1 MVKDILILLV
11 GLSAQLL
18 FSIRTLVQWIASEK
32 AKKVL
37 SPVLFWQLSLLASF
51 IFCMYGWLRNDFA
64 IVLGQL
70 ISYYI
75 YIWNLKIEN
84 NWQQLNA
91 GVRFLAYAM
100 PIAVLLY
107 VCSDIQGSYDKLFN
121 QSDLPLSLILFGS
134 IGQLIFVFR
143 FIYQWWYSKQL
154 QRSVLPFKFWLISL
168 VGASII
174 FTYGI
179 IRFDIVLMLGQSFG
193 LVVYIRNMVLW
204 KNEPVE
210 DQLK

>member
-100 PIAVLLY
+100 PIAALLY

-204 KNEPVE
+204 KNELVDE
-210 DQLK
+210 

>member
-70 ISYYI
+70 IAYYI

-84 NWQQLNA
+84 NWQQLNSV
-91 GVRFLAYAM
+91 VRFLAYAM
-100 PIAVLLY
+100 PIAALLY
-107 VCSDIQGSYDKLFN
+107 VCSDIQSSYNKLFH
-121 QSDLPLSLILFGS
+121 QDDLPLSLILFGS
-134 IGQLIFVFR
+134 AGQLIFVFR

-168 VGASII
+168 IGASII

-193 LVVYIRNMVLW
+193 LIVYIRNMVLW
-204 KNEPVE
+204 KNEPAS

>member
-1 MVKDILILLV
+1 MAKDILILLV

-100 PIAVLLY
+100 PIAALLY
-107 VCSDIQGSYDKLFN
+107 VCSDIQASYDKLFN
-121 QSDLPLSLILFGS
+121 QTDLPLSLILFGS

-143 FIYQWWYSKQL
+143 FIYQWWYSSQIR
-154 QRSVLPFKFWLISL
+154 RSVLPFKFWLISL

-193 LVVYIRNMVLW
+193 LVVYIRNMILW
-204 KNEPVE
+204 KNESVE

>member
-1 MVKDILILLV
+1 MVKDILILSV

-91 GVRFLAYAM
+91 GVRFLAYAT
-100 PIAVLLY
+100 PVAALLY

-121 QSDLPLSLILFGS
+121 QTDLPLSLILFGS

-204 KNEPVE
+204 KNESVE

>member
-1 MVKDILILLV
+1 MVKDILILSV

-100 PIAVLLY
+100 PIAALLY
-107 VCSDIQGSYDKLFN
+107 VCSDIQGSYNKLFN
-121 QSDLPLSLILFGS
+121 QSNLPLSLILFGS

>member
-1 MVKDILILLV
+1 MAKDILILLV

-100 PIAVLLY
+100 PIAALLY
-107 VCSDIQGSYDKLFN
+107 VCSDIQASYDKLFN
-121 QSDLPLSLILFGS
+121 QTDLPLSLILFGS

-143 FIYQWWYSKQL
+143 FIYQWWYSSQI

-193 LVVYIRNMVLW
+193 LVVYIRNMILW

>member
-1 MVKDILILLV
+1 MVKDILILSV

-18 FSIRTLVQWIASEK
+18 FSIRTLVQWIVSEK

-91 GVRFLAYAM
+91 GVRFLAYAT
-100 PIAVLLY
+100 PVAALLY

-121 QSDLPLSLILFGS
+121 QTDLPLSLILFGS

-193 LVVYIRNMVLW
+193 LVVYIRNMILW
-204 KNEPVE
+204 KNESVE

>member
-1 MVKDILILLV
+1 MAKDILILLV

-100 PIAVLLY
+100 PIAALLY
-107 VCSDIQGSYDKLFN
+107 VCSDIQASYDKLFN
-121 QSDLPLSLILFGS
+121 QTDLPLSLILFGS

-143 FIYQWWYSKQL
+143 FIYQWWYSSQI

-193 LVVYIRNMVLW
+193 LVVYIRNMILW
-204 KNEPVE
+204 KNESVE

>member
-1 MVKDILILLV
+1 VKDILILLV

-100 PIAVLLY
+100 PIAALLY

-204 KNEPVE
+204 KNELVDE
-210 DQLK
+210 

>member
-100 PIAVLLY
+100 PIAALLY

-143 FIYQWWYSKQL
+143 FIYQWWYSMQL

>member
-70 ISYYI
+70 IAYYI

-84 NWQQLNA
+84 NWQQLNPV
-91 GVRFLAYAM
+91 VRFLAYAM
-100 PIAVLLY
+100 PIAALLY
-107 VCSDIQGSYDKLFN
+107 VCSDIQSSYDKLFH
-121 QSDLPLSLILFGS
+121 QDDLPLSLILFGS
-134 IGQLIFVFR
+134 AGQLIFVFR

-168 VGASII
+168 IGASII

-179 IRFDIVLMLGQSFG
+179 IRKDIVLMLGQSFG
-193 LVVYIRNMVLW
+193 LIVYIRNMVLW
-204 KNEPVE
+204 KNEPAS

>member
-100 PIAVLLY
+100 PIAALLY

>member
-70 ISYYI
+70 IAYYI

-84 NWQQLNA
+84 NWQQLNPV
-91 GVRFLAYAM
+91 VRFLAYAM
-100 PIAVLLY
+100 PIAALLY
-107 VCSDIQGSYDKLFN
+107 VCSDIQSAYFQLFQQDN
-121 QSDLPLSLILFGS
+121 LSAKLILFGS
-134 IGQLIFVFR
+134 AGQLIFVFR
-143 FIYQWWYSKQL
+143 FIYQWWYSSQI

-168 VGASII
+168 IGATII
-174 FTYGI
+174 LIYGI

-204 KNEPVE
+204 RNQPTE

>member
-100 PIAVLLY
+100 PIAALLY

-134 IGQLIFVFR
+134 IGQ
-143 FIYQWWYSKQL
+143 
-154 QRSVLPFKFWLISL
+154 
-168 VGASII
+168 
-174 FTYGI
+174 
-179 IRFDIVLMLGQSFG
+179 
-193 LVVYIRNMVLW
+193 
-204 KNEPVE
+204 
-210 DQLK
+210 

>member
-70 ISYYI
+70 IAYYI

-84 NWQQLNA
+84 NWQQLNPV
-91 GVRFLAYAM
+91 VRFLAYAM
-100 PIAVLLY
+100 PIAALLY
-107 VCSDIQGSYDKLFN
+107 VCSDIQSSYNKLFH
-121 QSDLPLSLILFGS
+121 QDDLPLSLILFGS
-134 IGQLIFVFR
+134 AGQLIFVFR

-168 VGASII
+168 IGASII

-193 LVVYIRNMVLW
+193 LIVYIRNMVLW
-204 KNEPVE
+204 KNEPAS

>member
-70 ISYYI
+70 IAYYI

-84 NWQQLNA
+84 NWQQLNPV
-91 GVRFLAYAM
+91 VRFLAYAM
-100 PIAVLLY
+100 PIAALLY
-107 VCSDIQGSYDKLFN
+107 VCSDIQSSYDKLFH
-121 QSDLPLSLILFGS
+121 QDDLPLSLILFGS
-134 IGQLIFVFR
+134 AGQLIFVFR

-168 VGASII
+168 IGASII

-193 LVVYIRNMVLW
+193 LIVYIRNMVLW
-204 KNEPVE
+204 KNEPAS